1 MLAAAALFT
10 LAVERGRRSS
20 MQPEAHRQ
28 RRMVTDWTQKPHI
41 VLWLVDDQG
50 WSNVGY
56 HNENVITPTMD
67 FLAAE
72 GATLD
77 RHYTAPWCAP
87 SRSALM
93 TGIMPHLG
101 MQSISTA
108 LPEHVTFISE
118 VMKEAGYSTHHIGK
132 WHLGMTRLWQ
142 YPTSRGFDTSFG
154 FMDGQADYVTQM
166 CQEGNGGAR
175 SSWACQGI
183 DLQSNAEPAIG
194 RNGTFAMDWFK
205 GHATYPIKNRTDLTK
220 PLFLFVA
227 MQAMHT
233 PSPGPEMLAPLMDL
247 YRAAGHDDTRF
258 AESNALITLADRVLE
273 YTVAALQGAQM
284 WPNTLLVHLSDN
296 GGQVVPSAMD
306 HLPQGSNWPLRGM
319 KRSYFEGG
327 VRVPAFVAGGAL
339 PVAARG
345 KMINGYIHIADWF
358 ATLSEVAGVPHEYE
372 AASDVLQSGSISMAA
387 FLAAGGE
394 GDFPRT
400 SMTLGA
406 GDTGN
411 TVNFIEAAIHHEWKL
426 INGSQPC
433 TWTMYQ
439 APLFPNMTSHQTDRF
454 TASTECIHKHTA
466 FLFNIREDPNE
477 TTNLA
482 DENPDML
489 RKLFNRLDQARA
501 EYAAMPRLELAD
513 RPDKCKPSAWSA
525 SAAPSAPAPS
535 SDPSSEPSPAHS
547 SVPLSWAVSHP
558 GFTTHG
564 CGQFHTDHDRADSD
578 KAAHC
583 EAYTKANGGF
593 LGPYMEG
600 REVNTAFKAEYTLA
614 YIHPLAFKDPDV
626 YTDD

>member
-1 MLAAAALFT
+1 MLAHAVHASLGHLEPSGNRQQAPALEPS
-10 LAVERGRRSS
+10 AGPASW
-20 MQPEAHRQ
+20 PA
-28 RRMVTDWTQKPHI
+28 KPHI

-50 WSNVGY
+50 WANVGY

-67 FLAAE
+67 FLARE

-101 MQSISTA
+101 MQGIATA
-108 LPEHVTFISE
+108 LPKHVTLISE
-118 VMKEAGYSTHHIGK
+118 VMKEAGYTTHHIGK

-175 SSWACQGI
+175 SSWACRGV
-183 DLQSNAEPAIG
+183 DLQSDGLPAIG

-205 GHATYPIKNRTDLTK
+205 GHITFPIHNRTDPTK

-233 PSPGPEMLAPLMDL
+233 PSPGPETLQALIDQ
-247 YRAAGHDDTRF
+247 YRAAGHDDARF
-258 AESNALITLADRVLE
+258 IESNALITLADRVLE

-345 KMINGYIHIADWF
+345 KTVQGYIHIADWF

-387 FLAAGGE
+387 FLEAGGE
-394 GDFPRT
+394 GTFPRT

-411 TVNFIEAAIHHEWKL
+411 TVNFIEAVIHKEWKL

-433 TWTMYQ
+433 TWSMYQ

-454 TASTECIHKHTA
+454 TASTECLHKKTV
-466 FLFNIREDPNE
+466 FLFNIRDDPNE

-482 DENPDML
+482 DENPGML

-501 EYAAMPRLELAD
+501 EFAAMPRLEVAD
-513 RPDKCKPSAWSA
+513 KPDKCKPSAWSVY
-525 SAAPSAPAPS
+525 AAPSAPS
-535 SDPSSEPSPAHS
+535 SEPSSEPSPAHS

-564 CGQFHTDHDRADSD
+564 CGQFHNDHDRADSD

-600 REVNTAFKAEYTLA
+600 REVNNFEVEYTLA

>member
-1 MLAAAALFT
+1 M
-10 LAVERGRRSS
+10 
-20 MQPEAHRQ
+20 
-28 RRMVTDWTQKPHI
+28 
-41 VLWLVDDQG
+41 
-50 WSNVGY
+50 GY
-56 HNENVITPTMD
+56 HNENVITPTMN
-67 FLAAE
+67 FLAGQ

-77 RHYTAPWCAP
+77 RFYTAPWCAP

-101 MQSISTA
+101 MQGIATA
-108 LPEHVTFISE
+108 VPKHVTFISE
-118 VMKEAGYSTHHIGK
+118 VMKEAGYSTHHVGK

-175 SSWACQGI
+175 SSWACQGV
-183 DLQSNAEPAIG
+183 DLQSDGQPALG

-205 GHATYPIKNRTDLTK
+205 GHATYPIKNRADPTK

-233 PSPGPEMLAPLMDL
+233 PSPGPETLQALMDQ
-247 YRAAGHDDTRF
+247 YRAAGHDDARF
-258 AESNALITLADRVLE
+258 IESNALITLADQVLE
-273 YTVAALQGAQM
+273 YTVAALRETEM

-296 GGQVVPSAMD
+296 GGQVVPNAMH

-345 KMINGYIHIADWF
+345 KLINGYIHIADWF
-358 ATLSEVAGVPHEYE
+358 ATLSEVAGIAHQYE
-372 AASDVLQSGSISMAA
+372 VTSDVLQSGSISMAA

-394 GDFPRT
+394 GTPPRT
-400 SMTLGA
+400 CMTLGA

-411 TVNFIEAAIHHEWKL
+411 TVNFVEAVIHKEWKL

-433 TWTMYQ
+433 TWTRYQ

-454 TASTECIHKHTA
+454 TASTECVHKHTV

-489 RKLFNRLDQARA
+489 RKLFNRLEQARA
-501 EYAAMPRLELAD
+501 EYASMPRLEVVD
-513 RPDKCKPSAWSA
+513 KPDKCKPSAWSV
-525 SAAPSAPAPS
+525 SAAPSAPS
-535 SDPSSEPSPAHS
+535 SGPSSEPSPARS
-547 SVPLSWAVSHP
+547 SVPLAWAVSHP
-558 GFTTHG
+558 GFKTHG
-564 CGQFHTDHDRADSD
+564 CGQFHTDHDRADGD
-578 KAAHC
+578 KVAHC
-583 EAYTKANGGF
+583 EAYTKVNGGF

-600 REVNTAFKAEYTLA
+600 RPVNVNLKAEYTLA

>member
-1 MLAAAALFT
+1 MLALHSSLGHLEPSGARQQAPALEPSDGPT
-10 LAVERGRRSS
+10 SW
-20 MQPEAHRQ
+20 P
-28 RRMVTDWTQKPHI
+28 TKPHI

-56 HNENVITPTMD
+56 HNERVITPAMD
-67 FLAAE
+67 ALAAE

-101 MQSISTA
+101 MQSIATA
-108 LPEHVTFISE
+108 LPEHVTLISE

-175 SSWACQGI
+175 SSWACRGV
-183 DLQSNAEPAIG
+183 DLQSDGLPAIG

-205 GHATYPIKNRTDLTK
+205 GHITFPIHNRTDPTK

-233 PSPGPEMLAPLMDL
+233 PSPGPETLQALIDQ
-247 YRAAGHDDTRF
+247 YRAAGHDDARF
-258 AESNALITLADRVLE
+258 IESNALITLADQVLE
-273 YTVAALQGAQM
+273 YTVAALRETEM

-339 PVAARG
+339 PMAARG
-345 KMINGYIHIADWF
+345 KMINGYVHIADWF

-394 GDFPRT
+394 GTFPRT

-406 GDTGN
+406 GDTAG
-411 TVNFIEAAIHHEWKL
+411 TVNWVEAIIHGEWKL
-426 INGSQPC
+426 INGTQPC
-433 TWTMYQ
+433 SWTSWQGPM
-439 APLFPNMTSHQTDRF
+439 FPNTS
-454 TASTECIHKHTA
+454 STQNSKANKQCLHEKTA
-466 FLFNIREDPNE
+466 FLFNIRDDPHE

-482 DENPDML
+482 EKKPEMRDL
-489 RKLFNRLDQARA
+489 LFKRLAMARH
-501 EYAAMPRLELAD
+501 EYVAMPRLEAAD
-513 RPDKCKPSAWSA
+513 KSSRCRPSAWSA
-525 SAAPSAPAPS
+525 SGPPLGANGKLRQAWAA
-535 SDPSSEPSPAHS
+535 
-547 SVPLSWAVSHP
+547 
-558 GFTTHG
+558 THG
-564 CGQFHTDHDRADSD
+564 CGQFHTDHDRGDSH
-578 KAAHC
+578 KQTYCEEFAA
-583 EAYTKANGGF
+583 ANQGF

-600 REVNTAFKAEYTLA
+600 RIVQHVQEERRSLSQHPFAFA
-614 YIHPLAFKDPDV
+614 DPDV
-626 YTDD
+626 FTDD

>member
-1 MLAAAALFT
+1 MLALHSSLGHLEPSGARQQAPALEPSDGPT
-10 LAVERGRRSS
+10 SW
-20 MQPEAHRQ
+20 P
-28 RRMVTDWTQKPHI
+28 TKPHI

-56 HNENVITPTMD
+56 HNERVITPAMD
-67 FLAAE
+67 ALAAE

-101 MQSISTA
+101 MQSIATA

-166 CQEGNGGAR
+166 CQVDNGGAR
-175 SSWACQGI
+175 SSWACPGI

-194 RNGTFAMDWFK
+194 RNGAFAMDWFK
-205 GHATYPIKNRTDLTK
+205 GAITEPIWNRADPTK

-273 YTVAALQGAQM
+273 YTVAALQGAAM
-284 WPNTLLVHLSDN
+284 WPSTLLVHLSDN

-339 PVAARG
+339 PMAARG
-345 KMINGYIHIADWF
+345 KMINGYVHIADWF

-394 GDFPRT
+394 GTFPRT

-406 GDTGN
+406 GDTAG
-411 TVNFIEAAIHHEWKL
+411 TVNWVEAIIHGEWKL
-426 INGSQPC
+426 INGTQPC
-433 TWTMYQ
+433 SWTSWQGPM
-439 APLFPNMTSHQTDRF
+439 FPNTS
-454 TASTECIHKHTA
+454 STQNSKANKQCLHEKTA
-466 FLFNIREDPNE
+466 FLFNIRDDPHE

-482 DENPDML
+482 EKKPEMRDL
-489 RKLFNRLDQARA
+489 LFKRLAMARH
-501 EYAAMPRLELAD
+501 EYVAMPRLEAAD
-513 RPDKCKPSAWSA
+513 KSSRCRPSAWSA
-525 SAAPSAPAPS
+525 SGPPLGANGKLRQAWAA
-535 SDPSSEPSPAHS
+535 
-547 SVPLSWAVSHP
+547 
-558 GFTTHG
+558 THG
-564 CGQFHTDHDRADSD
+564 CGQFHTDHDRGDSH
-578 KAAHC
+578 KQTYCEEFAA
-583 EAYTKANGGF
+583 ANGGF

-600 REVNTAFKAEYTLA
+600 RIVQHVQEERRSLSQHPFAFA
-614 YIHPLAFKDPDV
+614 DPDV
-626 YTDD
+626 FTDD

>member
-1 MLAAAALFT
+1 MLALHSSLGHLEPSGARQQAPALEPPDGPT
-10 LAVERGRRSS
+10 SW
-20 MQPEAHRQ
+20 P
-28 RRMVTDWTQKPHI
+28 TKPHI

-56 HNENVITPTMD
+56 HNERVITPAMD
-67 FLAAE
+67 ALAAE

-101 MQSISTA
+101 MQSIATA

-166 CQEGNGGAR
+166 CQVDNGGAR
-175 SSWACQGI
+175 SSWACPGI
-183 DLQSNAEPAIG
+183 DLQSNAGPAIG
-194 RNGTFAMDWFK
+194 RNGAFAMDWFK
-205 GHATYPIKNRTDLTK
+205 GAITEPIWNRADPTK

-273 YTVAALQGAQM
+273 YTVAALQGAAM

-339 PVAARG
+339 PMAARG
-345 KMINGYIHIADWF
+345 KMINGYVHIADWF
-358 ATLSEVAGVPHEYE
+358 ATLSEVAGVPHAYDP
-372 AASDVLQSGSISMAA
+372 ASDVLQSGSISMAA
-387 FLAAGGE
+387 FLAGGGE
-394 GDFPRT
+394 GTFPRT

-411 TVNFIEAAIHHEWKL
+411 TVNFIEAVIHEEWKL

-433 TWTMYQ
+433 TWSMYQ
-439 APLFPNMTSHQTDRF
+439 APLFPNVTSHQTDRF
-454 TASTECIHKHTA
+454 TASVDCVHQHTA
-466 FLFNIREDPNE
+466 FLYNIREDPNE

-489 RKLFNRLDQARA
+489 RKLFNRLEQARG
-501 EYAAMPRLELAD
+501 EYAAMPRLEVTD
-513 RPDKCKPSAWSA
+513 KPDKCKPSAWSV
-525 SAAPSAPAPS
+525 SAAPSAPS
-535 SDPSSEPSPAHS
+535 SDPLSEPSPVHS

-564 CGQFHTDHDRADSD
+564 CGQFHSDHDRADSH
-578 KAAHC
+578 KASHC

-600 REVNTAFKAEYTLA
+600 KEVQHALAGEYTLS
-614 YIHPLAFKDPDV
+614 YIHPLAYADPDV